1 MALKI
6 SSMMNGRVLARF
18 RGWIVVQ
25 LLEAGALQ
33 KISLVCL
40 RGSLKVLAA
49 QASIGRVH
57 RCGFKSMNGK
67 PRLSTAM

>member
-25 LLEAGALQ
+25 RLEAGALQ
-33 KISLVCL
+33 RISLVCL
-40 RGSLKVLAA
+40 HGLLKVLVA

-57 RCGFKSMNGK
+57 HFGSKSMNGK
-67 PRLSTAM
+67 LRLSTAM